1 MKQKLIAL
9 AIMSTTASLS
19 SAAFA
24 QSNVTIYGV
33 ADATFDVI
41 SVSGG
46 ATPALKANTPNFTRV
61 ATNGSR
67 IGFKGSEKLGN
78 GLIALFQFESDVKFD
93 EGGALGTARDSFV
106 GVSGEFGKITLGNL
120 SGISRSFAGALD
132 VNAGADGIGSNQA
145 ILGKAGGLLAG
156 TKLNGGGNFS
166 APRTSPSTTRS
177 GGTAGLFDNRF
188 TNAVAYV
195 SPKFSGIQFAAQYA
209 ANENKDDSSAAKINT
224 AAYDLG
230 LTYDNGPIYIGL
242 TYADAR
248 WRNQDDG
255 NPAAAPA
262 VTTLSERWG
271 DDFRSHEVRLGGKYD
286 FGNATLR
293 LIWSQNRTEADGN
306 TLAGRIAATNG
317 VDLKQNVWG
326 IGGTFNVTANGKL
339 IGQYYLANDLS
350 GSIGNGANSLADTG
364 AQFINVGY
372 EHSLSKRTLLKLI
385 YARISND
392 ENAGVW
398 NGGYDFGKNGTG
410 FGGADRTISGI
421 QAGLRHSF

>member
-1 MKQKLIAL
+1 MKQKLITL
-9 AIMSTTASLS
+9 AIMTTTAGLS
-19 SAAFA
+19 SAASA

-67 IGFKGSEKLGN
+67 LGFKGSENLGN
-78 GLIALFQFESDVKFD
+78 GLTALFQFESDVKFD
-93 EGGALGTARDSFV
+93 EGGALGTARDSFI
-106 GVSGEFGKITLGNL
+106 GLSGEFGKITLGNL
-120 SGISRSFAGALD
+120 SGISRSFASALD

-156 TKLNGGGNFS
+156 TKLDGSGNFS

-188 TNAVAYV
+188 TNAIAYV
-195 SPKFSGIQFAAQYA
+195 SPKFSDIQFSAQYA
-209 ANENKDDSSAAKINT
+209 ANENKDEASDTKINT
-224 AAYDLG
+224 TAYDLG
-230 LTYDNGPIYIGL
+230 LTYENGPVYLGL

-255 NPAAAPA
+255 TAA

-271 DDFRSHEVRLGGKYD
+271 DEFRSHEVRLGGKYN

-293 LIWSQNRTEADGN
+293 LIWSQNRTEADAN
-306 TLAGRIAATNG
+306 VLAGRVAATQG
-317 VDLKQNVWG
+317 VDLKQTVWG
-326 IGGTFNVTANGKL
+326 IGGTFNVTANGKF
-339 IGQYYLANDLS
+339 IGQYYRANDLS
-350 GSIGNGANSLADTG
+350 GSIGNGTKPLADTG

-392 ENAGVW
+392 ENAGAW

-410 FGGADRTISGI
+410 FGGADRKISGI

>member
-9 AIMSTTASLS
+9 TIAGLS
-19 SAAFA
+19 GAALA

-46 ATPALKANTPNFTRV
+46 ATPALQANTPNFTRV

-67 IGFKGSEKLGN
+67 IGFKGSENLGN
-78 GLIALFQFESDVKFD
+78 GLTALFQFESDAKFD

-106 GVSGEFGKITLGNL
+106 GASGAFGKITLGNL
-120 SGISRSFAGALD
+120 SGISRTFASALD

-156 TKLNGGGNFS
+156 TKLDGSGSFS

-195 SPKFSGIQFAAQYA
+195 SPKLSGVQFFAQYA
-209 ANENKDDSSAAKINT
+209 ANESKDEAMATKINT
-224 AAYDLG
+224 SAYDLG
-230 LTYDNGPIYIGL
+230 VTYDNGPIFIGL
-242 TYADAR
+242 TYADAQ

-255 NPAAAPA
+255 TAAA
-262 VTTLSERWG
+262 TTLSERWG

-326 IGGTFNVTANGKL
+326 IGGTVNVTANGKL
-339 IGQYYLANDLS
+339 IGQYYRANDLS
-350 GSIGNGANSLADTG
+350 GSIGNGTNSLADTG

-392 ENAGVW
+392 ENAGAW

-410 FGGADRTISGI
+410 FGGADRKISGI

>member
-9 AIMSTTASLS
+9 AIASLS
-19 SAAFA
+19 GTAFA

-46 ATPALKANTPNFTRV
+46 NTPALQANTPRFSRV

-67 IGFKGSEKLGN
+67 LGFKGSENLGN
-78 GLIALFQFESDVKFD
+78 GLTALFQFESDAKFD

-106 GVSGEFGKITLGNL
+106 GLTGEFGKVTLGNL
-120 SGISRSFAGALD
+120 SGISRSFASALD

-156 TKLNGGGNFS
+156 TKLDGSGNFS

-195 SPKFSGIQFAAQYA
+195 SPKFSGVQFSAQYA
-209 ANENKDDSSAAKINT
+209 ANENKDDASDAKINT

-230 LTYDNGPIYIGL
+230 LTYENGPVYLGL

-255 NPAAAPA
+255 TAAAP
-262 VTTLSERWG
+262 TLSERWG
-271 DDFRSHEVRLGGKYD
+271 DDFRSSETRLGGKYD

-293 LIWSQNRTEADGN
+293 LIWSQNRTEADAN
-306 TLAGRIAATNG
+306 TLAGRVAATNG
-317 VDLKQNVWG
+317 VDLKQTVWG
-326 IGGTFNVTANGKL
+326 IGGTFNVTTNGKI
-339 IGQYYLANDLS
+339 IGQYYRANDLA
-350 GSIGNGANSLADTG
+350 GSLGNGAKPLADTG
-364 AQFINVGY
+364 AQFVNVGY
-372 EHSLSKRTLLKLI
+372 EHSLSKRTLLKVI

-392 ENAGVW
+392 ENAGAW

-410 FGGADRTISGI
+410 FGGADRKISGI